1 MIKNTSLLLK
11 DNITEI
17 SLYLKGSKVK
27 CKRLCASFL
36 KIKKPQEIILEACYN
51 NKTLVYPA
59 KASLIL
65 FKASVNKASLVA

>member
-1 MIKNTSLLLK
+1 MKQ
-11 DNITEI
+11 
-17 SLYLKGSKVK
+17 
-27 CKRLCASFL
+27 
-36 KIKKPQEIILEACYN
+36 KKPQEIILEACYN